1 MKNILFKFNVI
12 NLPCTVIY
20 TLLGLAVI
28 FSLPTIV
35 FAVDLVEQIP
45 GSTDAAKF
53 KSQEDGEDIVEQL
66 KKLDEDEIIIPYSGE
81 DQYVDIP
88 KNASDI
94 KLLLKDIKIEGMTL
108 FSKKDVINFYL
119 PHLYKEITLDLV
131 YKVAEKI
138 TSFYRKKGYFIS
150 KAYLPS
156 QRINEG
162 LVTIKVIEGYIGK
175 IELEEK
181 FKQQY
186 VIKKAIEKI
195 LTEKPLNIKSLE
207 SLLLRLNDLPG
218 YYFKSTLKSLDG
230 NKNGAIQLFLKVE
243 PKKAKGKLS
252 LDNFYSRFAGPQ
264 GLSFSHSDSLLPLQQ
279 TTISSVIN
287 KFEIEKFSYLM
298 FNHAIAMNLKT
309 TFNLSVS
316 SAKSYPGY
324 VLKPLKI
331 KSLSDEISSGVSYHA
346 IRQRDHNLDLKFL
359 INIKNSNS
367 YTNDLLFTR
376 DKIRV
381 LRTAMVY
388 DVRGDNSYSSIN
400 FTISNAIK
408 ILQASQRG
416 EDNIS
421 RANANPNFNKL
432 ELSVSHLRKIT
443 TNWSLMLSFSGQYA
457 DSSVFS
463 SEEFGYGGQT
473 FGRAFDSNEISGD
486 HGLSGSIEINYNKL
500 LDLYSVN
507 LIPYVFYDIGAVFR
521 KDPNRKR
528 REQGASSGFGCRV
541 GVGDYLQAHI
551 GLAWPLIRNIATPI
565 YGDPSGYPRILMQV
579 SLVY

>member
-12 NLPCTVIY
+12 NLSCTLIY
-20 TLLGLAVI
+20 IFLGLAI
-28 FSLPTIV
+28 ICSIPTIV
-35 FAVDLVEQIP
+35 FAVDLAEQIP

-53 KSQEDGEDIVEQL
+53 KSNEDGEDIVEQM
-66 KKLDEDEIIIPYSGE
+66 KNLDQEEIVIPDFEE

-119 PHLYKEITLDLV
+119 PYLYNEITLDLV

-138 TSFYRKKGYFIS
+138 TNLYRKKGYFIS

-156 QRINEG
+156 QRINKG
-162 LVTIKVIEGYIGK
+162 IVTINVIEGYIGD

-230 NKNGAIQLFLKVE
+230 NKNGAIQLSLKVE

-287 KFEIEKFSYLM
+287 KFKIKKLSYLM
-298 FNHAIAMNLKT
+298 FNHAIAMSLKT
-309 TFNLSVS
+309 TFDLSVS

-324 VLKPLKI
+324 VLKPLNI
-331 KSLSDEISSGVSYHA
+331 KSLSDVISSGISYHV
-346 IRQRDHNLDLKFL
+346 IRQRDHNLDLKFS

-367 YTNDLLFTR
+367 YIKDVLFTK

-381 LRTAMVY
+381 LRTGMVY
-388 DVRGDNSYSSIN
+388 DVRGNNSYSSIN
-400 FTISNAIK
+400 FTISNGIK

-421 RANANPNFNKL
+421 RANAKPTFNKL
-432 ELSVSHLRKIT
+432 DLSVSHLRKIT

-486 HGLSGSIEINYNKL
+486 HGLSGAIEINYNKL
-500 LDLYSVN
+500 LDLKSLN

-528 REQGASSGFGCRV
+528 REGGASTGFGCRV
-541 GVGDYLQAHI
+541 AVGEYLQGNI
-551 GLAWPLIRNIATPI
+551 GIAWPLIRKIATPI
-565 YGDPSGYPRILMQV
+565 YGDPSGYPRILLQV
-579 SLVY
+579 SLLY